1 MCTQMIRFASR
12 RVKLDMALLREH
24 RFDLESV
31 PPTAENLSARDC
43 VVLVTDHD
51 AFGYDAL
58 ARHAKLLVDTRGR
71 YPKAAGNIVK
81 A

>member
-1 MCTQMIRFASR
+1 M
-12 RVKLDMALLREH
+12 REH
-24 RFDLESV
+24 RFDLKSV
-31 PPTAENLSARDC
+31 PPTAENLC
-43 VVLVTDHD
+43 D
-51 AFGYDAL
+51 AFDYDAL